1 LRPMSKGIA
10 LEAFSFTTTE
20 AEGAALYLLVTD
32 AGFEANSAGVKAY
45 LLWKAGVHAGP
56 QGAGDEAEGGD
67 EPLTENVRRILDALE
82 RNPEVTNLAIKK
94 GAEIFGSLVK
104 RVIG

>member
-1 LRPMSKGIA
+1 MPKGIA
-10 LEAFSFTTTE
+10 LESFSFTTTE

-56 QGAGDEAEGGD
+56 QGAEDEAETEAGD
-67 EPLTENVRRILDALE
+67 EPLAENVRRILDALE